1 MHHVAVFLLL
11 LVVWFTG
18 EEGSLR
24 LNYLPTDAVMKNGD
38 QVVTT
43 GSMLYPKDLILGY
56 VSDAGLDETGVN
68 KYAILDAAV
77 EFGSLEQ
84 VFLITEYDND

>member
-1 MHHVAVFLLL
+1 
-11 LVVWFTG
+11 
-18 EEGSLR
+18 
-24 LNYLPTDAVMKNGD
+24 
-38 QVVTT
+38 
-43 GSMLYPKDLILGY
+43 MLYPKDLILGY